1 MVHPSTDIFWSREL
15 GWPRQ
20 PFYLGVYRAM
30 RAFKIVA
37 AALLVAAVA
46 ALTGPAISDAREH
59 ILGADADV
67 STSAIRE
74 HIL

>member
-1 MVHPSTDIFWSREL
+1 
-15 GWPRQ
+15 
-20 PFYLGVYRAM
+20 M
-30 RAFKIVA
+30 RAFKIVT

-46 ALTGPAISDAREH
+46 ALTGPPISDAREH
-59 ILGADADV
+59 ILGADSADV